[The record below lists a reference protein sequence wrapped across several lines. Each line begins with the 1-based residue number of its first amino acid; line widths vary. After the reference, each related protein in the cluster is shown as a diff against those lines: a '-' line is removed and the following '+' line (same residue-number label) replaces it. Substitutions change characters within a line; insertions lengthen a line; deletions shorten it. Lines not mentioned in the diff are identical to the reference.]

1 LKPVTHRPG
10 HPAGTWG
17 RYRGAMLR
25 IGFDGRYINDR
36 YHGIGRVAYSLL
48 DAMLDLDRDD
58 RFVLFVHPGYP
69 NSRFDLDRLAA
80 HRRVEVVP
88 LRLPLLVPIEQAA
101 WPLLVR
107 RHRLDLVHSP
117 YVVGPLAVSVPVVV
131 TVHDLILERHPEY
144 TPQRLLRLA
153 YRAMA
158 RLSLR
163 RASAIVAVSQ
173 ATRADVER
181 WYPATRG
188 RTHVIPNGV
197 SGLFSR
203 VEDPGRLETVRAR
216 YGLPPSFVLAVGA
229 GRPHKNLEV
238 LVDAARHFGDD
249 GPRVVLASAPDARFP
264 DAVGDRI
271 ARLGLEDHVVRIRDV
286 REDDMAA
293 LYSLADAFVF
303 PSFIEGFGLPML
315 EAMAAGTPVIAAD
328 ASVMPEVGGDAVL
341 LFDPLDPAALAA
353 QLRRLAG
360 DPDLRDLLRERGI
373 GRAAEFSWERAAR
386 ATVELYRAL
395 T

>member
-1 LKPVTHRPG
+1 
-10 HPAGTWG
+10 
-17 RYRGAMLR
+17 MLR

-48 DAMLDLDRDD
+48 DAMLELDGDH
-58 RFVLFVHPGYP
+58 RFVLFVHPGYS
-69 NSRFDLDRLAA
+69 NSRFDLDRLVT
-80 HRRVEVVP
+80 HERVEVVP

-271 ARLGLEDHVVRIRDV
+271 ARLGLEDRVVRIRDV

>member
-1 LKPVTHRPG
+1 
-10 HPAGTWG
+10 
-17 RYRGAMLR
+17 MLR

-36 YHGIGRVAYSLL
+36 YHGIGRVTYSLL
-48 DAMLDLDRDD
+48 AAMLELDGDQ
-58 RFVLFVHPGYP
+58 RFVLFVHPGYA

-80 HRRVEVVP
+80 HEGVEVVP

-117 YVVGPLAVSVPVVV
+117 YVVGPLVVGVPVVV
-131 TVHDLILERHPEY
+131 TVHDLIFERYPEY
-144 TPQRLLRLA
+144 TPQRLLRFA

-158 RLSLR
+158 TLSLR
-163 RASAIVAVSQ
+163 RASAVVAVSE

-181 WYPATRG
+181 WYPTTRG

-197 SGLFSR
+197 SRSFSR
-203 VEDPGRLETVRAR
+203 VEDPGRLATVRAR
-216 YGLPPSFVLAVGA
+216 YGLPPRFVLAVGA
-229 GRPHKNLEV
+229 GRPHKNFEV
-238 LVDAARHFGDD
+238 LVEAARDLGDD
-249 GPRVVLASAPDARFP
+249 GPGVVLASAPDERFP

-271 ARLGLEDHVVRIRDV
+271 ARYGLEHRVLRIRDV

-303 PSFIEGFGLPML
+303 PSFVEGFGLPML
-315 EAMAAGTPVIAAD
+315 EAMAAGTPVVAAD
-328 ASVMPEVGGDAVL
+328 ASVMPELGGDAVL
-341 LFDPLDPAALAA
+341 LFDPSDAAALAA
-353 QLRRLAG
+353 QIRRLAG
-360 DPDLRDLLRERGI
+360 DPDLRGRLRERGI
-373 GRAAEFSWERAAR
+373 RRAAEFSWERAAR

>member
-1 LKPVTHRPG
+1 M
-10 HPAGTWG
+10 
-17 RYRGAMLR
+17 YRGAMLR

-36 YHGIGRVAYSLL
+36 YQGIGRVAYSLL
-48 DAMLDLDRDD
+48 DAMVELDGDD

-69 NSRFDLDRLAA
+69 DSRFDLDRLAA
-80 HRRVEVVP
+80 HERVEVVP
-88 LRLPLLVPIEQAA
+88 LRLPLLVPVEQAA

-117 YVVGPLAVSVPVVV
+117 YVVGPLAAGVPVVV
-131 TVHDLILERHPEY
+131 TVHDLIFERHPEY

-158 RLSLR
+158 ALSLR
-163 RASAIVAVSQ
+163 RASAIVAVSE

-181 WYPATRG
+181 WYPAARG

-197 SGLFSR
+197 SGSFSR
-203 VEDPGRLETVRAR
+203 VEDPARLAAVRAR

-229 GRPHKNLEV
+229 GRPHKNLEIV
-238 LVDAARHFGDD
+238 VDAARDLADD
-249 GPRVVLASAPDARFP
+249 GTRFVLASAPDRRFP

-271 ARLGLEDHVVRIRDV
+271 ARHGLEDRVLRIRDV
-286 REDDMAA
+286 REDDLAA

-315 EAMAAGTPVIAAD
+315 EAMAAGTPVVAAD
-328 ASVMPEVGGDAVL
+328 VSVMPEVGGDAVL
-341 LFDPLDPAALAA
+341 LFDPRDPAALAA
-353 QLRRLAG
+353 QLRRLAT
-360 DPDLRDLLRERGI
+360 DRDLRGRLRERGI
-373 GRAAEFSWERAAR
+373 RRAAEFSWERTAR
-386 ATVELYRAL
+386 ATLDLYRAL